1 MAQCT
6 VVEAQILN
14 QTDVTWTGPMPAPER
29 ARIERGSQ
37 AELARAFAL
46 DRHGVNGHEDASYVA
61 HLDQVHAIAVDH
73 GLPDGVR
80 VAAYLHDLLVS
91 TDTSEEDILER
102 FGPEVL
108 VLVDGVTGRGV
119 TREQRV
125 DDVAR
130 KLRAFPPAILLEM
143 CDRLAGIWASVRDA
157 RLDDLQQ
164 YRAEWTTLQ
173 PVFALMRNPAP
184 ALYQRLLD
192 ISEGASG
199 FYAGDR
205 VRLVKV
211 APDLGGSLRAGETG
225 TVESVQEMF
234 QPERMLRVLFDGRA
248 GVRTLWPAEVAHV
261 R

>member
-1 MAQCT
+1 M
-6 VVEAQILN
+6 EALILN
-14 QTDVTWTGPMPAPER
+14 QTDGTWMGRMPALDR

-37 AELARAFAL
+37 AQLARTFAL
-46 DRHGVNGHEDASYVA
+46 ERHGVDGQTDSSYGA
-61 HLDQVHAIAVDH
+61 HLDAVHAIAVDH
-73 GLPDGVR
+73 GLPEAVR
-80 VAAYLHDLLVS
+80 VAAYLHDVLAV
-91 TDTSEEDILER
+91 TETSEEDILER

-119 TREQRV
+119 TREQRL
-125 DDVAR
+125 DDVVR

-143 CDRLAGIWASVRDA
+143 CDRLAGIWDSVREA
-157 RLDDLQQ
+157 REDELQQ

-173 PVFALMRNPAP
+173 PVFALMRNPAS

-211 APDLGGSLRAGETG
+211 APDLCGSLRAGEMG
-225 TVESVQEMF
+225 TVESVQETF

-248 GVRTLWPAEVAHV
+248 EVRTLWPAEVAHV
-261 R
+261 Q